1 MSQSNPAHPDAV
13 AESDEEIIDV
23 PDDSASQCAR
33 NKRAP
38 GRPASDSWKIFKRI
52 SNPSP
57 GNSKR
62 GVCKDC
68 GQKVTAKPEELRKHA
83 SNCRKSSKESR
94 LASQVQQTKAGGGG
108 GDSSQLSIDSYCDSR
123 EVTAEHAKWLAD
135 SKLAQHMTLALDG
148 WSNARMES
156 IYSFNIIFPDRRV
169 ILLKANEL
177 SSLTHSAE
185 NIAELVVN
193 ITEEY
198 GPRGSLPW

>member
-1 MSQSNPAHPDAV
+1 MRKNLCFLNEAAHISSNTKALSAKDV
-13 AESDEEIIDV
+13 DELI
-23 PDDSASQCAR
+23 
-33 NKRAP
+33 
-38 GRPASDSWKIFKRI
+38 
-52 SNPSP
+52 
-57 GNSKR
+57 
-62 GVCKDC
+62 
-68 GQKVTAKPEELRKHA
+68 
-83 SNCRKSSKESR
+83 RKSSKESR

-198 GPRGSLPW
+198 GPRDYWCRSTHISLKSGV